1 MARALGR
8 HRSTIC
14 REFHRN
20 CSRADSHYRPSK
32 AQERTNGRR
41 SSLAPSTS
49 VHTPGPSARP
59 SN

>member
-20 CSRADSHYRPSK
+20 CSRAD
-32 AQERTNGRR
+32 
-41 SSLAPSTS
+41 
-49 VHTPGPSARP
+49 
-59 SN
+59 